1 MKATRLFALRCSL
14 IGAILGS
21 TVLMAPLVQAAANEQ
36 DRVAAQALFEQGK
49 ELITAGRHAEA
60 CAKFDESQRLD
71 PGIGTQFNLADC
83 YERVGRFASAYAL
96 YVDVAA
102 RSKTAGQAQR
112 EAVAR
117 ERAAALKP
125 KLTRLVIVI
134 PEEVKVTGLEV
145 QRDGASVGSAQWG
158 LPIPVDPGL
167 HKVLVKAPGKQSWE
181 GSIEVPNDA
190 QQHALS
196 VPRLLAAPQQ
206 SATNTADSSSPRDS
220 EIGAWP
226 LQKTLGLVA
235 GGIGV
240 VGLGVGGFF
249 GLRAINKNKDSKPYC
264 DDGGNCIE
272 PGFGYREDARSAG
285 NIATVGFAVGAV
297 GLIGGAVLFFT
308 APSGESAGQSAQK
321 RNGSALR
328 VLPSVDRDRAD
339 LIVMGSF

>member
-1 MKATRLFALRCSL
+1 MNRPRLFFTLAFVGCNWGFVPTAL
-14 IGAILGS
+14 
-21 TVLMAPLVQAAANEQ
+21 AATTEQ

-49 ELITAGRHAEA
+49 ELIAAGRHAEA

-112 EAVAR
+112 EAIAR
-117 ERAAALKP
+117 ERAEALKP

-134 PEEVKVTGLEV
+134 PEEVKIEGLQV
-145 QRDGASVGSAQWG
+145 QRDGAAVGSAQWG
-158 LPIPVDPGL
+158 LPIPVDPGV
-167 HKVLVKAPGKQSWE
+167 HKVRVQAPGKQSWE
-181 GSIEVPNDA
+181 GSIEVPSDA

-196 VPRLLAAPQQ
+196 VPRLLDAPQEPNP
-206 SATNTADSSSPRDS
+206 AADSSSMLDR
-220 EIGAWP
+220 EAGAWP

-235 GGIGV
+235 GGVGV

-249 GLRAINKNKDSKPYC
+249 GLRAINKNKDSKQFC
-264 DDGGNCIE
+264 DGNSCVDQ
-272 PGFGYREDARSAG
+272 GYRDRQDARSAG
-285 NIATVGFAVGAV
+285 NVATVGFAVGAA

-308 APSGESAGQSAQK
+308 APNGESSSQSAQ
-321 RNGSALR
+321 GLR
-328 VLPSVDRDRAD
+328 VVPSVATDRAD
-339 LIVMGSF
+339 VFVTGSF

>member
-1 MKATRLFALRCSL
+1 MNRPRLYFTL
-14 IGAILGS
+14 AILGFQLGVVHS
-21 TVLMAPLVQAAANEQ
+21 ALAAANEQ

-49 ELITAGRHAEA
+49 ELIAAGRHVEA
-60 CAKFDESQRLD
+60 CSKFAESQRLD

-117 ERAAALKP
+117 ERAEALKP

-134 PEEVKVTGLEV
+134 PDQVKVEGLEV
-145 QRDGASVGSAQWG
+145 QRDGNAVGSAQWG
-158 LPIPVDPGL
+158 LPIPVDPGV
-167 HKVLVKAPGKQSWE
+167 HRVLVKAPGKKSWE
-181 GSIEVPNDA
+181 GSVEVPNDA
-190 QQHALS
+190 QHHALS
-196 VPRLLAAPQQ
+196 VPTLMDAPEEPNTQTAARMDTG
-206 SATNTADSSSPRDS
+206 AED
-220 EIGAWP
+220 GAWP

-235 GGIGV
+235 GGVGV

-249 GLRAINKNKDSKPYC
+249 GLRAINKNKDSKQYC
-264 DDGGNCIE
+264 DDDNNCLDQ
-272 PGFGYREDARSAG
+272 GFRYREDARSAG

-308 APSGESAGQSAQK
+308 APSGEVASQ
-321 RNGSALR
+321 SALR
-328 VLPSVDRDRAD
+328 VLPSVASDRAD
-339 LIVMGSF
+339 VIVMGSF

>member
-1 MKATRLFALRCSL
+1 MSRPRFFLTL
-14 IGAILGS
+14 AILGCQLGL
-21 TVLMAPLVQAAANEQ
+21 TPTALAAATEQ

-49 ELITAGRHAEA
+49 GLIATGRHAEA

-102 RSKTAGQAQR
+102 RSKTAGQGQR

-117 ERAAALKP
+117 ERAEALRP

-134 PEEVKVTGLEV
+134 PEEVKVAGLEV

-158 LPIPVDPGL
+158 LPIPVDPGV
-167 HKVLVKAPGKQSWE
+167 HKVRVQAPGKQSWE

-190 QQHALS
+190 QQHAIS
-196 VPRLLAAPQQ
+196 VPTLLNAPQQ
-206 SATNTADSSSPRDS
+206 KQPAPGDPTAATDAPTS
-220 EIGAWP
+220 AWP

-235 GGIGV
+235 GGVGV

-264 DDGGNCIE
+264 DDNGNCVE
-272 PGFGYREDARSAG
+272 PGYGYREDARSAG
-285 NIATVGFAVGAV
+285 NIATIGVAVGAV

-308 APSGESAGQSAQK
+308 APSGESSAQSAQ
-321 RNGSALR
+321 GLR
-328 VLPSVDRDRAD
+328 VLPSVAKDRAD
-339 LIVMGSF
+339 VIVTGSF

>member
-1 MKATRLFALRCSL
+1 MNRNPLCLSLAVAACVFAASQ
-14 IGAILGS
+14 S
-21 TVLMAPLVQAAANEQ
+21 VLAAANEQ

-49 ELITAGRHAEA
+49 ELIAAGHHAEA

-117 ERAAALKP
+117 KRAEALKP
-125 KLTRLVIVI
+125 KITRLVIVI
-134 PEEVKVTGLEV
+134 PEAVKVDGLQV
-145 QRDGASVGSAQWG
+145 QRDGTVVGSAQWG
-158 LPIPVDPGL
+158 LPIPIDPGV
-167 HKVLVKAPGKQSWE
+167 HKVLVKAPGKQPWE

-190 QQHALS
+190 QQHAIS
-196 VPRLLAAPQQ
+196 VPSLIDAPKEQQITSKESTLAATQ
-206 SATNTADSSSPRDS
+206 S
-220 EIGAWP
+220 GAWP

-235 GGIGV
+235 GGVGV

-264 DDGGNCIE
+264 DDSGNCIE

-308 APSGESAGQSAQK
+308 APTSESSSQSA
-321 RNGSALR
+321 RRIR
-328 VLPSVDRDRAD
+328 VLPSVASDRAD
-339 LIVMGSF
+339 LFVTGSF